1 MLDIVQYLKNTALVI
16 GLKKADSALAGDNI
30 TREVVDQI
38 QVFTKDIKKTTLIK
52 DGPLKNFMREMY
64 SGLFQDPETLRHD
77 LVSWCASLKGG
88 SDGGTQEEKTK
99 RGNSGNFGPGGRK

>member
-52 DGPLKNFMREMY
+52 DGPLKNFIREMY
-64 SGLFQDPETLRHD
+64 SGLFQDPETLRQD
-77 LVSWCASLKGG
+77 LVAWCASLKGEHN
-88 SDGGTQEEKTK
+88 GGIPTEKTK